1 MTTQEIIRTRKFK
14 IASSVVGG
22 IILALLIF
30 AAGVSVGIHKARFS
44 GQFGENYERNFMGHK
59 GEFMG
64 GPADFMRGM
73 EGRDFRN
80 AHGIAGT
87 IISISDN
94 NIVIKDRDNKENT
107 ITVSDKTVIKRGRDD
122 IKITDLKNDNQIV
135 VMGRPGDNGAINAD
149 LIRIFDNNLPGEQ
162 N

>member
-1 MTTQEIIRTRKFK
+1 MNDLMKSKKFK
-14 IASSVVGG
+14 IASMIIGG
-22 IILALLIF
+22 IIIVLLIF

-44 GQFGENYERNFMGHK
+44 YKFGENYERNFMGPER
-59 GEFMG
+59 GMMR
-64 GPADFMRGM
+64 GPADFIRGM

-87 IISISDN
+87 IISITDN

-107 ITVSDKTVIKRGRDD
+107 IMVSDKTVIKRGRDD
-122 IKITDLKNDNQIV
+122 IKITDLKNDDRIV
-135 VMGRPGDNGAINAD
+135 VMGKPGDNGAINAD
-149 LIRIFDNNLPGEQ
+149 LVRVFDNNNSPDGQ